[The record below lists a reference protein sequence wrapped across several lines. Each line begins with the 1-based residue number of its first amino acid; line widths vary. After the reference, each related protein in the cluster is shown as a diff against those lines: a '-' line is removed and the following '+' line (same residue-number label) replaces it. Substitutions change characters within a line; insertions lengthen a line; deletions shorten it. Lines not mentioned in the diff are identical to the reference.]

1 MTLSSSRPPSA
12 TVTGL
17 FPELLGVGGV
27 QESGRQSA
35 SALGGIARKRGWRLQ
50 ILSLNDAPGEHYLP
64 SDKQIC
70 FRAFGRRKLS
80 LVMFM
85 VRTGI
90 FSNGYNL
97 RLVVAAHPN
106 LALPAWMMKLFSR
119 STRVVVMTHGVEV
132 WTRLPSLKWKALSH
146 ADLILGPSAA
156 TVAKLIEVQ
165 GLAPDKIRKLAWP
178 LSPKFLS
185 MAESSARLPLPQAFP
200 PGRVILTVGRW
211 AASERY
217 KGLDDLIHATAI
229 VRASLAGL
237 HLVVVGGGD
246 DLPRL
251 QKVAMDAGIADRV
264 RFLSCLSGD
273 ELAAC
278 YAHADVFAMP
288 SSGEGFGLVFLE
300 AMAFA
305 KPVVG
310 AACGGTTD
318 LVEHGVNG
326 LLVPSG
332 DTQKL
337 VAALVSLLGD
347 EPFSARLGRRGAQL
361 VREKYT
367 FENFERELERILG
380 DPQLS

>member
-1 MTLSSSRPPSA
+1 
-12 TVTGL
+12 
-17 FPELLGVGGV
+17 
-27 QESGRQSA
+27 
-35 SALGGIARKRGWRLQ
+35 
-50 ILSLNDAPGEHYLP
+50 
-64 SDKQIC
+64 
-70 FRAFGRRKLS
+70 
-80 LVMFM
+80 
-85 VRTGI
+85 
-90 FSNGYNL
+90 
-97 RLVVAAHPN
+97 
-106 LALPAWMMKLFSR
+106 
-119 STRVVVMTHGVEV
+119 
-132 WTRLPSLKWKALSH
+132 
-146 ADLILGPSAA
+146 
-156 TVAKLIEVQ
+156 
-165 GLAPDKIRKLAWP
+165 
-178 LSPKFLS
+178 
-185 MAESSARLPLPQAFP
+185 
-200 PGRVILTVGRW
+200 
-211 AASERY
+211 
-217 KGLDDLIHATAI
+217 
-229 VRASLAGL
+229 
-237 HLVVVGGGD
+237 
-246 DLPRL
+246 
-251 QKVAMDAGIADRV
+251 MDAGIADRV
-264 RFLSCLSGD
+264 HFLSCLSGD